1 MKKTLFLLLA
11 LAFTLAADAPKKHLL
26 KPCECDKPIIFDETE
41 MEKIFELKGK
51 VYKVLK
57 GDETN
62 PSILYVLDP
71 TTDKFVRMKQQ

>member
-1 MKKTLFLLLA
+1 MKKTLLLLTA
-11 LAFTLAADAPKKHLL
+11 LTCILAAEIPKKHLHT
-26 KPCECDKPIIFDETE
+26 PCECDKPIVFDETE

-62 PSILYVLDP
+62 PAILYVLDP
-71 TTDKFVRMKQQ
+71 TTDKFVRIKQQ